1 MSVSARAG
9 LEAPGSQPASPATV
23 GASLSASQRSSQ
35 PTSSIRTSSSV
46 SSGSPSSSVMYPTL
60 PPRLVGGDSRTGSVD
75 NGGTAPARRPSPY
88 PGLLQVLTVDACR
101 NEVLAGADELADWM
115 RSQPSSFPL
124 QPQPGDQPSLT
135 RVSQWAVGA
144 PQYRQGAASQFL
156 TAGDYFLVS
165 QALSLGYTV
174 VTHEEPAP
182 LGKNRIKIPDACD
195 AVGVRWIA
203 PWRMLRDEGARFD
216 LRP

>member
-1 MSVSARAG
+1 MYLLGSDVFIQAKNRHYAFDIVPAWWDWLARTHQEG
-9 LEAPGSQPASPATV
+9 K
-23 GASLSASQRSSQ
+23 
-35 PTSSIRTSSSV
+35 
-46 SSGSPSSSVMYPTL
+46 
-60 PPRLVGGDSRTGSVD
+60 
-75 NGGTAPARRPSPY
+75 
-88 PGLLQVLTVDACR
+88 VLTVDACR